1 MNARQR
7 RQDRRRVI
15 RREGVRADAFPA
27 KCPITGRPYF
37 MTLDHPELGMVPTY
51 GGPYDSYTIPHA
63 EGEASQPW
71 HEREL
76 VQHRYDHD
84 AGGWLLDVVETI
96 PLRIIHD
103 DVRDRLEDAEE
114 TLKALGYVYAGNRW
128 TRAAGVALP
137 RALNDKPVTGA

>member
-7 RQDRRRVI
+7 RQDRRRI
-15 RREGVRADAFPA
+15 TRRAEGIHPDAIPA

-51 GGPYDSYTIPHA
+51 GGPYDSYSIPHA
-63 EGEASQPW
+63 EGKASQPW

-114 TLKALGYVYAGNRW
+114 TLKALGYVYQGHRW
-128 TRAAGVALP
+128 KLPDGVSAS
-137 RALNDKPVTGA
+137 RIDQAKGGA